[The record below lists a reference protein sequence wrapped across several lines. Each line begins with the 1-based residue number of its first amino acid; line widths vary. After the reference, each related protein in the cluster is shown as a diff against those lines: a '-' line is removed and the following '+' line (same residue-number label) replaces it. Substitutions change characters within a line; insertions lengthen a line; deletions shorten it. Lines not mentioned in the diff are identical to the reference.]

1 MQITKY
7 NAFGYKLTKTEAK
20 QGEIETDETN
30 QHYDNTFLVS
40 RPYDPNIVKDNITPK
55 TVNNIY
61 LVTKGLVR
69 FVNLYSGATKDW
81 NEGYC
86 SLDDP
91 IPLGLWASTQEIDSI
106 VFVFTAHVNQDLTPV
121 MPNVT
126 TFRLNTGS
134 SITTSGQTRIFLCD
148 GELSIN
154 GTAVTGP
161 KQLIISSGKTIT
173 ATTNS
178 YGFTFN

>member
-1 MQITKY
+1 MQSTKY
-7 NAFGYKLTKTEAK
+7 NAFGYKLSKVEAN
-20 QGEIETDETN
+20 QGEIVTEETSH
-30 QHYDNTFLVS
+30 HYDNTFLVS

-61 LVTKGLVR
+61 LVTKGLIR
-69 FVNLYSGATKDW
+69 LVNLYSGATKDW
-81 NEGYC
+81 SEGYC

-91 IPLGLWASTQEIDSI
+91 MPLGLWASTQEMDST
-106 VFVFTAHVNQDLTPV
+106 VFTFVAHANQDLTPV

-126 TFRLNTGS
+126 TFRLNAGS

-154 GTAVTGP
+154 GTAVTGS
-161 KQLIISSGKTIT
+161 KQLVISSGKTIT